1 MVYGDGGALKT
12 PVGRI
17 WELADPIVSPGYTSG
32 LEGTPNE
39 IKLKYLVDTELS
51 NLTGG
56 EEAAKAVKE
65 KIDKKRYGLDWP

>member
-1 MVYGDGGALKT
+1 MVYGDGGAFKD

-56 EEAAKAVKE
+56 
-65 KIDKKRYGLDWP
+65 RGCQGC